1 MKKIFSILTAIL
13 MAVMVFAQTPEHL
26 YILGQ
31 IEGVDWTPGASAEM
45 TKNGDT
51 FTGTYT
57 FTAATSYFAFTTV
70 QGSWDDVNA
79 NRWGTVGLMTVNN
92 PIALLH
98 NASEPCATIG
108 KGEYTITV
116 DWAAQTAVAT
126 QQAPEPAGMA
136 LWPAAAVLPT
146 AIPAEVKV
154 LSLNNSLIHYENEFQ
169 DVIFN
174 QMAAAMGKN
183 AAWTA
188 HTNLGKSLD
197 FHWNE
202 GEGLTETGVSSARK
216 LMRDNAYTHII
227 LQEQTAKPLTN
238 FAGFRESV
246 IQWVNYIRT
255 NTANPNAVIILP
267 VNWAYGNSGNFAAEN
282 AQFKRNYLDLAQEL
296 GLVLAPVGVAYDLAA
311 AAEGTAIM
319 AQGGR
324 WFKDDRHPTQMTTYL
339 GACIEYATIF
349 GEDPLTITWAPT
361 TVTAQEAA
369 AMRQYAHDAIGATDQ
384 PVDIYAHS
392 IRFEVRQLDTEGKS
406 IAILGA
412 TSYSGTQ
419 LTDSTFSCATAGE
432 YSVAALCGEE
442 NLSATV
448 KVADMVT
455 VVVKLPSIKVNATN
469 TIVAENFD
477 TIGYPAAGAAVIEKG
492 YCGTNYTL
500 PVAWRMERNQSGPR
514 TIGAYADAMQTVQYG
529 GGENLP
535 SNAANGTW
543 NLGMN
548 GSSDRALGGMTTG
561 VDNGARTINV
571 MTHLENDGA
580 KDFDTIR
587 IAYDIE
593 KYREGS
599 NANEFY
605 VKLFTSTNGV
615 AWTEAG
621 EDFAWLNPKGSG
633 QTGFATVPGFT
644 QHVEADLVC
653 HFAAGTELY
662 LCWSIST
669 SAGDNCASAPCLAI
683 DNVNLEFVEEAVPEA
698 AHYIYV
704 DDQTGWDCISLYAW
718 GDAEIYGVWPG
729 QTPIDEQE
737 IEGVTYKVF
746 PYDVTEAGSYN
757 LIFNNCNQSVQL
769 DDFNVTEARDYYL
782 TVNAS
787 SVVDRQATA
796 LRNENIRH
804 EAVKSMIGGRL
815 IITRDGHRFSVLGTE
830 IR

>member
-92 PIALLH
+92 PIALV
-98 NASEPCATIG
+98 AGGDGTCATIG
-108 KGEYTITV
+108 QGEYTITV

-183 AAWTA
+183 AVWTA

-369 AMRQYAHDAIGATDQ
+369 AMRQYAHDAIAATDQ

-432 YSVAALCGEE
+432 YSVAAVCESE

-455 VVVKLPSIKVNATN
+455 VVVKLPSIKVNANN

-514 TIGAYADAMQTVQYG
+514 TIGAYADAMLTAQYG

-535 SNAANGTW
+535 TNAANGTW

-561 VDNGARTINV
+561 VDNGARTINI

-718 GDAEIYGVWPG
+718 GDAEIYGTWPG

-782 TVNAS
+782 TVTAS

-804 EAVKSMIGGRL
+804 EAVKSMVGGRL